1 MYNGLTNTKGDYRMY
16 EKLTEKFLSMKW
28 DKNCVTKLN
37 ASMISE
43 DTIVSILD
51 NVFTDWTFKITHMIS
66 VNGGMSIGGT
76 LFLPGRTIDGTG
88 SNEWSAICN
97 IISKLTANV
106 NNVSNVSTQPQQNT
120 VEQPKKTADSVQ
132 KELEK
137 MKAKTTQQTIEKPV
151 NDADA
156 IFNDLMNDVSTKP
169 EEPKNNKPEMLEFG
183 TPECD
188 AFEKEFWDQ
197 VKAAEAEALK
207 NPTPEEVNPN
217 HINMRQMWNNE
228 QGKKLMDWANEHGVN
243 GKDQMSAWFKRYC
256 GLEYDYFNP
265 EWVDK
270 FILWTKALREK
281 QTY

>member
-1 MYNGLTNTKGDYRMY
+1 MY

-28 DKNCVTKLN
+28 DKNYITNLN
-37 ASMISE
+37 ASKISE
-43 DTIVSILD
+43 DTVVSILD
-51 NVFTDWTFKITHMIS
+51 DVLPEWTFKITHMIEL
-66 VNGGMSIGGT
+66 NGGMSVGGT

-106 NNVSNVSTQPQQNT
+106 NNVSNVSPQPQLNT
-120 VEQPKKTADSVQ
+120 ETPKQTTDSVQ
-132 KELEK
+132 KQLQE
-137 MKAKTTQQTIEKPV
+137 MKNKVKPAKPV
-151 NDADA
+151 DDTTN
-156 IFNDLMNDVSTKP
+156 IFNELMGGGDSVNKDEP
-169 EEPKNNKPEMLEFG
+169 EELPQNEPKEEKKEENEFLEFG

-188 AFEKEFWDQ
+188 AYEKEFWDQ
-197 VKAAEAEALK
+197 VNAAEALK
-207 NPTPEEVNPN
+207 TPTPEEVNPN
-217 HINMRQMWNNE
+217 HIVMRQMWNDE
-228 QGKKLMDWANEHGVN
+228 QGAKLRQWATEHN
-243 GKDQMSAWFKRYC
+243 IAGKEQMSAWFKRYC

>member
-1 MYNGLTNTKGDYRMY
+1 MY

-28 DKNCVTKLN
+28 DKNYITNLN
-37 ASMISE
+37 ASKISE
-43 DTIVSILD
+43 DTVVSILD
-51 NVFTDWTFKITHMIS
+51 DVLPEWTFKITHMIEL
-66 VNGGMSIGGT
+66 NGGMSVGGT

-106 NNVSNVSTQPQQNT
+106 NNVSNVSPQPQLNT
-120 VEQPKKTADSVQ
+120 EAPKQTTDSVQ
-132 KELEK
+132 KQLQE
-137 MKAKTTQQTIEKPV
+137 MKNKVKPV
-151 NDADA
+151 KPVDDTTN
-156 IFNDLMNDVSTKP
+156 IFNDLMGVGDSDNKDKP
-169 EEPKNNKPEMLEFG
+169 EELPQNEPKEEKKEENEFLEFG

-188 AFEKEFWDQ
+188 AYEKEFWDQ
-197 VKAAEAEALK
+197 VNAAEALK
-207 NPTPEEVNPN
+207 TPTPEEVNPN
-217 HINMRQMWNNE
+217 HIVMRQMWNDE
-228 QGKKLMDWANEHGVN
+228 QGAKLRQWATEHNVA
-243 GKDQMSAWFKRYC
+243 GKEQMSAWFKRYC